1 MEASSRANNGAYLK
15 KCQYLRQLWL
25 NLTIAFTSK
34 IIKQA
39 ATDLILEMSLKTTY
53 QLSIGQRRSVYV
65 DGSLEL
71 NNAFYELTDFDG
83 GKLGDHI
90 RLAAESRHRIIFINK
105 NALDYVSIPTYRYEE
120 GRIEAAAEDLDA

>member
-1 MEASSRANNGAYLK
+1 MN
-15 KCQYLRQLWL
+15 
-25 NLTIAFTSK
+25 
-34 IIKQA
+34 QA

-53 QLSIGQRRSVYV
+53 QLSTGQRRSVYV

-83 GKLGDHI
+83 GELGDYV
-90 RLAAESRHRIIFINK
+90 RLATEGRHRIIFINK
-105 NALDYVSIPTYRYEE
+105 NALDYVSIPTHRYEE